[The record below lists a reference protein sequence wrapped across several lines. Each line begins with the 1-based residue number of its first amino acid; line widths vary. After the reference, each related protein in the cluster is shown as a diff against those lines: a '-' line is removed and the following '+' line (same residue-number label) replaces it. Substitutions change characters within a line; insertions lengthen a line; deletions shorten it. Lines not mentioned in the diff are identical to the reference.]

1 MGLYDFSQKR
11 IKFRH
16 KIEDP
21 TWNFDRFD
29 EDNDCLLK
37 CQRWYKDYLWEK
49 YKVDSHKVIVHKI
62 VKGSTWVE
70 ASADSFTIFNSKL
83 GTADNID
90 VRPFFDSLTLSP
102 EDFDPKGNFTF
113 P

>member
-1 MGLYDFSQKR
+1 MGLYDFSEKR

-37 CQRWYKDYLWEK
+37 C
-49 YKVDSHKVIVHKI
+49 
-62 VKGSTWVE
+62 
-70 ASADSFTIFNSKL
+70 
-83 GTADNID
+83 
-90 VRPFFDSLTLSP
+90 
-102 EDFDPKGNFTF
+102 
-113 P
+113 